1 MPYFLLVDGRRI
13 GFYALRAAIVSD
25 GSLVV
30 GAATGGVAASNSLLA
45 ALALV
50 SEPLYAS
57 WQPRTLLAGDDSRVQ
72 VERRSAEKALAGAW
86 LLHVPPFIG
95 NVRVEH
101 PGLAYSHERRFLLSY
116 PHSGL
121 INAFALLSQ
130 RQQLSPLYVVLSTK
144 GLRVL
149 RAGAEAKVGGHA
161 YVLWY
166 QHPVMPPLTDGEF
179 EILEKGVDW
188 VGEYGG
194 WRTGAVYEA
203 INWYFAPIGGYD
215 SVDLTGP

>member
-1 MPYFLLVDGRRI
+1 M
-13 GFYALRAAIVSD
+13 
-25 GSLVV
+25 
-30 GAATGGVAASNSLLA
+30 
-45 ALALV
+45 

-57 WQPRTLLAGDDSRVQ
+57 WQTRALLAGDDAREH
-72 VERRSAEKALAGAW
+72 VERRLAEEAPAGAW
-86 LLHVPPFIG
+86 LLHIPPFIG
-95 NVRVEH
+95 NVRVVH

-116 PHSGL
+116 PHGDL
-121 INAFALLSQ
+121 VNAYALLSQ
-130 RQQLSPLYVVLSTK
+130 RQDLPPLYVALSTE
-144 GLRVL
+144 GLKAQ

-166 QHPVMPPLTDGEF
+166 QHPVIPPLTDGGS

-203 INWYFAPIGGYD
+203 IDWYFAPFGGYD
-215 SVDLTGP
+215 SV